1 MQLSDKNRKPR
12 RPSHSLINKFSTLSL
27 LFLLA
32 YLPPFLQFL
41 VLKEIF
47 AKAHFVNPDQQAE
60 ASLTSVL
67 ASEEVVVR
75 HLLSAVLATGERK
88 TVMKC
93 ILC

>member
-1 MQLSDKNRKPR
+1 M
-12 RPSHSLINKFSTLSL
+12 
-27 LFLLA
+27 
-32 YLPPFLQFL
+32 
-41 VLKEIF
+41 LKEIF